1 MRLNLDAAVH
11 SALPQKKL
19 WLMSSDETANEQ
31 SGSSRQ
37 SKNKN
42 SKDVCQTSLMQILES
57 QIIPNLLKTNETASP
72 FFSTDGLRSELPTK
86 EEIAQFSALCIATN
100 PDAPDRFVQSL
111 MTEGLSSDAIF
122 LHLLA
127 PAARHLG
134 FLWEDDLC
142 DFTQVTIGLVRM
154 QQLTLR
160 LGTEFQEKRKLAM
173 DGMRALFAPIPGSQH
188 TFGVLMVSEFF
199 RKEGWQVWMELG
211 SSEATLLEAVAKDW
225 FEVIGLS
232 VGTEAQVDTLREII
246 RRIRGCSA
254 NRQAKILIGGPLLL
268 LSPDLY
274 KEVGADGAAADAVTA
289 VDLARALFLPKVS
302 ST

>member
-1 MRLNLDAAVH
+1 MHVNSDAADN
-11 SALPQKKL
+11 SASPQKKL
-19 WLMSSDETANEQ
+19 WLMSADEASNEQ
-31 SGSSRQ
+31 AGSSRY
-37 SKNKN
+37 SENKN
-42 SKDVCQTSLMQILES
+42 SKDVCQSSLMQILES
-57 QIIPNLLKTNETASP
+57 QIIPNLLKANESASP
-72 FFSTDGLRSELPTK
+72 FFSTDGLRTELPTE
-86 EEIAQFSALCIATN
+86 EEIAHFSALCIATN
-100 PDAPDRFVQSL
+100 QDAPDIYVQSL
-111 MTEGLSSDAIF
+111 MSEGLNSEAIF
-122 LHLLA
+122 LHLFA

-160 LGTEFQEKRKLAM
+160 LGIEFQEKRKLAM

-211 SSEATLLEAVAKDW
+211 SSESTLLEAVAKDW

-232 VGTEAQVDTLREII
+232 VGTEAQVDSLREII

-254 NRQAKILIGGPLLL
+254 NRQVKILIGGPLLV

-274 KEVGADGAAADAVTA
+274 KEVGADGASADAASA
-289 VDLARALFLPKVS
+289 VDLARTLFS
-302 ST
+302 A

>member
-19 WLMSSDETANEQ
+19 WLMSSDEASNEQ
-31 SGSSRQ
+31 ASSSRY
-37 SKNKN
+37 SENKN
-42 SKDVCQTSLMQILES
+42 SKDLCQTSLMQILES

-72 FFSTDGLRSELPTK
+72 FFSTDGLRSELPTQ
-86 EEIAQFSALCIATN
+86 EEIAKFSALCIDTN
-100 PDAPDRFVQSL
+100 QDAPDLFVQSL
-111 MTEGLSSDAIF
+111 MSEGLSAEVIF
-122 LHLLA
+122 IHLFA

-274 KEVGADGAAADAVTA
+274 KEVGADGAAVDAAAA
-289 VDLARALFLPKVS
+289 VDLARALFLPKV
-302 ST
+302 